1 MQPYFMPYAGYF
13 RLLAATD
20 LFVVYDCVQF
30 PRRGWVHR
38 NKLPDAQGRLQWLT
52 LPLAA
57 AELDTTIHDL
67 RFRAEPRDDFERQMR
82 RFPSLAETPQDLRE
96 LLLDFSATPV
106 DYLERTLAHA
116 CRAMGIPFRT
126 VRSSTLGLPDT
137 LRGQDRILAIA
148 KAFGATR
155 YLNASGGTA
164 LYDAAEFAS
173 QGIELQFLPE
183 WQGDFSS
190 VLDRLL
196 REPPERI
203 ADDVRRQCTRP

>member
-38 NKLPDAQGRLQWLT
+38 NKLPDAQGRPQWLT
-52 LPLAA
+52 LPLAPA
-57 AELDTTIHDL
+57 DVDTAICDL
-67 RFRAEPRDDFERQMR
+67 QFRDGARDDFERQMR
-82 RFPSLAETPQDLRE
+82 RFPSLATVPTELRE
-96 LLLDFSATPV
+96 RLLDFSGTPV

-116 CRAMGIPFRT
+116 CASMGMPFNT
-126 VRSSTLGLPDT
+126 VRSSTLGLPGA

-148 KAFGATR
+148 KAFKATR

-164 LYDAAEFAS
+164 LYNAADFSS

-190 VLDRLL
+190 VLERLL
-196 REPPERI
+196 REPPGRI
-203 ADDVRRQCTRP
+203 ADDIRRQCTRP

>member
-13 RLLAATD
+13 RLLAAAD

-38 NKLPDAQGRLQWLT
+38 NRLADAHGQLQWLT
-52 LPLAA
+52 LPLAPS
-57 AELDTTIHDL
+57 EVDTAIRNL
-67 RFRAEPRDDFERQMR
+67 RFRSEARADFERQMR
-82 RFPSLAETPQDLRE
+82 RFPVLAAMPADWRK
-96 LLLDFSATPV
+96 LLLDFHGTPL

-116 CRAMGIPFRT
+116 CGAMDIPFHT
-126 VRSSTLGLPDT
+126 VRSSTLELPAT

-148 KAFGATR
+148 QAFKATR

-164 LYDAAEFAS
+164 LYDAADFAS

-196 REPPERI
+196 REPPARI
-203 ADDVRRQCTRP
+203 ADDIRRQCTRP

>member
-38 NKLPDAQGRLQWLT
+38 NKLPDAQGRPQWLT

-57 AELDTTIHDL
+57 SDVDTTIQHL
-67 RFRAEPRDDFERQMR
+67 QFRGEARDDFERQMR
-82 RFPSLAETPQDLRE
+82 RFPSLASAPAQLRE
-96 LLLDFSATPV
+96 LLLDFRGTPV
-106 DYLERTLAHA
+106 DYLERTMAHA
-116 CRAMGIPFRT
+116 CRMMGLPFNT
-126 VRSSTLGLPDT
+126 VRSSTLALPDT
-137 LRGQDRILAIA
+137 LRGQDRILTIA
-148 KAFGATR
+148 KAFGANR

-164 LYDAAEFAS
+164 LYDAADFAS

-196 REPPERI
+196 REPPGRI